1 MWTADVGFDF
11 RTFANQR
18 PYLHPDTWTY
28 EQCQE
33 FSLLWD
39 MALLLQIKI
48 CDPWECLRNFMQH
61 GNVYA
66 NLPCPSSSIKKLVFP
81 PLKLNSEHQTF
92 IFVFNTEKVLDA
104 WYRKLF
110 ESKGILKLALNEK
123 DIGKVGRMSNIFS
136 TSWRKVKICGL
147 TISWGRGG
155 GAVSSRW

>member
-1 MWTADVGFDF
+1 MALISGLLPIRGLTYI
-11 RTFANQR
+11 QR
-18 PYLHPDTWTY
+18 LEHMSGARS
-28 EQCQE
+28 
-33 FSLLWD
+33 FFLLWN

-81 PLKLNSEHQTF
+81 HWNSTVN
-92 IFVFNTEKVLDA
+92 IKPSLYNTEKVLDA
-104 WYRKLF
+104 WYRKIF
-110 ESKGILKLALNEK
+110 KSEGKVKLAQNEK
-123 DIGKVGRMSNIFS
+123 DIVKIGIISNISS

-147 TISWGRGG
+147 TISRGRG